1 MEKKTRGGA
10 GMNQKEKRRHLMK
23 VFLKSKLLFACFSIV
38 LSLLLIIGSTY
49 AWITSADERVNRADA
64 NKRELSA
71 RIDEEFDRVFHWA
84 PGTTQTKAVR
94 VKNDGE
100 TPAIVRLSF
109 KEFFVG
115 FEVDTTD
122 NHRLDDT
129 IVNGNANLTIHE
141 FDEQSETLIDVKDTS
156 TWTVGNVYAV
166 DGTDHY
172 IANASVR
179 DHSFVYKGARTAPL
193 SAFQLNFQTA
203 KVFDDLDDTV
213 DEENYWFYHDGY
225 FYYSEVL
232 QSEDD
237 PATPHTENL
246 TTDLLESITLDA
258 SYANQYK
265 GALYKLVPEM
275 DAHDITESILSDW
288 GIENSPVE
296 EMYRNHLYYLSK
308 TNQGGG
314 G

>member
-1 MEKKTRGGA
+1 MT
-10 GMNQKEKRRHLMK
+10 QKEKRNHLFR
-23 VFLKSKLLFACFSIV
+23 VFLKSKGLFACFSLV

-49 AWITSADERVNRADA
+49 AWITSADERINRSDA
-64 NKRELSA
+64 NHRKLSA
-71 RIDEEFDRVFHWA
+71 RIDEDFDRVYQWA

-100 TPAIVRLSF
+100 IPAIVRVSF
-109 KEFFVG
+109 KEFFLG
-115 FEVDTTD
+115 FDVDISD

-129 IVNGNANLTIHE
+129 IVNGNANLKVHD

-156 TWTVGNVYAV
+156 TWTVGNVYVA
-166 DGTDHY
+166 DATDHY

-203 KVFDDLDDTV
+203 KVFDDPDDTV
-213 DEENYWFYHDGY
+213 GEEQYWFYHDGY

-237 PATPHTENL
+237 PGTTHTDNL
-246 TTDLLESITLDA
+246 TTNLLESITLDA

-296 EMYRNHLYYLSK
+296 EMYRDHLYYLSK